1 MQNLT
6 SSPNYFILHYSYYA
20 KIAGGWYMN
29 TARLSSKG
37 QLIIPKPIRQM
48 HGWDAGQELEV
59 IDTDQG
65 VFLKTKSPFPETT
78 LDEVAGSLACRG
90 KARSLVEM
98 DQAIAMGVKD
108 HS

>member
-1 MQNLT
+1 
-6 SSPNYFILHYSYYA
+6 
-20 KIAGGWYMN
+20 MN

-78 LDEVAGSLACRG
+78 LDEVAGSLAYRG
-90 KARSLVEM
+90 KARSLAEM